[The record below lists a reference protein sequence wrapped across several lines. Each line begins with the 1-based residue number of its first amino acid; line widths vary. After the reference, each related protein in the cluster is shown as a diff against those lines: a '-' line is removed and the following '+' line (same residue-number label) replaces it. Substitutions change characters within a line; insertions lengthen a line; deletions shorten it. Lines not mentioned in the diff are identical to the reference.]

1 MEITEITI
9 SAGRTFNHPYET
21 YSNLRP
27 GVTVK
32 ATVAP
37 GEDPTKVINELQAL
51 AEKTVEDHK
60 QALLHS
66 LEELHY
72 LTEAQRD
79 MTTLAEQ
86 ITRSQ
91 QRLDE
96 IRKHSSSGRR
106 IIPAW
111 ALFPSLS
118 FSESQMT
125 RESAICNAKMSSDG

>member
-1 MEITEITI
+1 MEITEITV

-27 GVTVK
+27 SVTVK
-32 ATVAP
+32 ANLTA
-37 GEDPTKVINELQAL
+37 GEDATEAINKLQAL
-51 AEKTVEDHK
+51 AEKAVEDHK

-91 QRLDE
+91 ARLEQIRRDHPQLALPVMPPPPDPDE
-96 IRKHSSSGRR
+96 KSYEDEDP
-106 IIPAW
+106 PAKW
-111 ALFPSLS
+111 
-118 FSESQMT
+118 
-125 RESAICNAKMSSDG
+125 

>member
-27 GVTVK
+27 NITIK
-32 ATVAP
+32 ATLAP
-37 GEDPTKVINELQAL
+37 GENPQQAINDLQAL
-51 AEKTVEDHK
+51 AEKSVEDHK

-72 LTEAQRD
+72 LSEAQRE

-91 QRLDE
+91 TRLEE
-96 IRKHSSSGRR
+96 IRRNHPQLELPGTSASE
-106 IIPAW
+106 
-111 ALFPSLS
+111 LS
-118 FSESQMT
+118 AA
-125 RESAICNAKMSSDG
+125 SA

>member
-1 MEITEITI
+1 MEITEITV

-32 ATVAP
+32 ATLAP
-37 GEDPTKVINELQAL
+37 GENPTKAINELQAL

-91 QRLDE
+91 RRLDE
-96 IRKHSSSGRR
+96 IRKQHPQLTLPGV
-106 IIPAW
+106 AV
-111 ALFPSLS
+111 
-118 FSESQMT
+118 T
-125 RESAICNAKMSSDG
+125 RNQRFATRK

>member
-1 MEITEITI
+1 MEITEITV

-27 GVTVK
+27 EVTVK
-32 ATVAP
+32 ATLAP
-37 GEDPTKVINELQAL
+37 GENPTKAINELQAL

-91 QRLDE
+91 QRLDD
-96 IRKHSSSGRR
+96 IRKKHPQLTLPGVAGDDGISD
-106 IIPAW
+106 
-111 ALFPSLS
+111 L
-118 FSESQMT
+118 Q
-125 RESAICNAKMSSDG
+125 RECE